1 MTQPQVDLRKEHEQ
15 LLELEVA
22 PLGEGTDKKSAD
34 NCHERSRKRAKS
46 RFLH

>member
-1 MTQPQVDLRKEHEQ
+1 MTQPQVDLRKEQEQ

-22 PLGEGTDKKSAD
+22 PLGEGTDEKSND
-34 NCHERSRKRAKS
+34 NSRERSRKRAKP